1 MILRPY
7 QNDVADRISH
17 EWREGNKNVLAVL
30 PCAAGKTVIFGNKI
44 SKETGV
50 TFTIAHRQELI
61 FQISMALAKFGVVHA
76 IHAPK
81 KIIKWAVRMHL
92 KKFGR
97 HFYNPQAKDNLAG
110 VLTLQNHASTLS
122 NAINQ
127 TQLWVT
133 DEGHHVC
140 KDNVWGK
147 TTKLFP
153 PSCRGLGV
161 TATPLRADG
170 RGLGRH
176 ADGVYDTIVEGPG
189 MRDLINQGYLTDYR
203 IFAPKTFIDLS
214 DVPVTR
220 TGDFSKPKLV
230 ASVRKSQIIG
240 DVAKHY
246 LRIAPGKIGVT
257 FVPDIETG
265 KDMTANFNAAGIPT
279 ELVHAKTPYKIRQEA
294 IARLAKGDLKEL
306 VNVDIF
312 GEGFD
317 LPAIEVCSFARPTAS
332 YGLFIQQFGRGLR
345 LLPGKESGIIIDHVG
360 NVLRHAATRGLPD
373 SPQVWTL
380 DAREKRSNGKT
391 PGLVPVRTCVECTA
405 VYESYMTACPFCGH
419 MYRPESRGS
428 IAQVEGDLLE
438 LTSEVLASMQ
448 AEIDRINAPVS
459 VVGDKMRHAHA
470 PGIAIAGAMKN
481 HRLRQEAQVLLR
493 AAIAEWA
500 GYQRAAGQSDSVSY
514 RRFLCIFG
522 IDVMTAQTI
531 GRRKAEELTMRI
543 KETLI

>member
-7 QNDVADRISH
+7 QNDVSGRIDR
-17 EWREGNKNVLAVL
+17 EWSRGNSNVLAVL

-44 SKETGV
+44 AKETGV

-61 FQISMALAKFGVVHA
+61 FQISMALANFGVVHS

-92 KKFGR
+92 QKFGR

-110 VLTLQNHASTLS
+110 VLTLLNHADSLS

-147 TTKLFP
+147 TVDLFP
-153 PSCRGLGV
+153 STCRGLGV

-170 RGLGRH
+170 KGLGRH
-176 ADGVYDTIVEGPG
+176 ADGVYDAIVEGPG
-189 MRDLINQGYLTDYR
+189 MRELIKQGYLTKYR
-203 IFAPKTFIDLS
+203 VFAPKTFIDLS
-214 DVPVTR
+214 NVPVTPA
-220 TGDFSKPKLV
+220 GDFSKPKLV
-230 ASVRKSQIIG
+230 TSVRKSQIVG
-240 DVAKHY
+240 DVAEQY
-246 LRIAPGKIGVT
+246 LKIAPGKIGVT
-257 FVPDIETG
+257 FVPDVETG
-265 KDMTANFNAAGIPT
+265 KDMAANFNVAGVPA

-294 IARLAKGDLKEL
+294 VASLARGDLKNL

-345 LLPGKESGIIIDHVG
+345 VLPGKEYGIIIDHVG

-373 SPQVWTL
+373 SLQSWTL
-380 DAREKRSNGKT
+380 NAREKRSNGKT
-391 PGLVPVRTCVECTA
+391 PGLIPVRTCIGCTA
-405 VYESYMTACPFCGH
+405 VYEAYMIACPFCGRV
-419 MYRPESRGS
+419 YRPESRGS
-428 IAQVEGDLLE
+428 IDQVEGDLLE
-438 LTSEVLASMQ
+438 LTPEILLTMQ
-448 AEIDRINAPVS
+448 TEINRINAPAS
-459 VVGDKMRHAHA
+459 IVGDKMRHAHA
-470 PGIAIAGAMKN
+470 PGIAVAGAMKN
-481 HRLRQEAQVLLR
+481 HSLRQEAQVVLR

-500 GYQRAAGQSDSVSY
+500 GYQRAAGQSDSISY
-514 RRFLCIFG
+514 RRFFSTFNT
-522 IDVMTAQTI
+522 DVMTAQTL
-531 GRRKAEELTMRI
+531 GRRNAEKLTIRI
-543 KETLI
+543 KEALI

>member
-7 QNDVADRISH
+7 QNTVSNDIDR
-17 EWREGNKNVLAVL
+17 EWSQGNLNVLAVL
-30 PCAAGKTVIFGNKI
+30 PCAAGKTVIFGDKI
-44 SKETGV
+44 TRETGV

-61 FQISMALAKFGVVHA
+61 FQISMALANFSVVHS

-92 KKFGR
+92 QKFGR
-97 HFYNPQAKDNLAG
+97 HFYDPQAKDNLAG
-110 VLTLQNHASTLS
+110 VLTLQNRASSLS

-140 KDNVWGK
+140 RDNVWGK
-147 TTKLFP
+147 TIALFP
-153 PSCRGLGV
+153 PTCRGLGV

-170 RGLGRH
+170 KGLGRH
-176 ADGVYDTIVEGPG
+176 SDGVYDTIVEGPG
-189 MRDLINQGYLTDYR
+189 MRDLIKQGYLTDYR
-203 IFAPKTFIDLS
+203 IFAPKTSIDMS
-214 DVPVTR
+214 DIPVTSA
-220 TGDFSKPKLV
+220 GDFSKPKMV

-240 DVAKHY
+240 DVAAHY

-257 FVPDIETG
+257 FVPDVETG
-265 KDMTANFNAAGIPT
+265 KDMTASFNTAGVPA
-279 ELVHAKTPYKIRQEA
+279 ELVHAKTPHKIRQKA
-294 IARLAKGDLKEL
+294 VARLARGDLKEL

-332 YGLFIQQFGRGLR
+332 YNLFIQQFGRVLR
-345 LLPGKESGIIIDHVG
+345 LLCGKDFGIIIDHVG

-373 SPQVWTL
+373 SPQTWTL

-391 PGLVPVRTCVECTA
+391 PGLIPVRTCIKCTA
-405 VYESYMTACPFCGH
+405 VYESYMAACPLCGH
-419 MYRPESRGS
+419 MYCPESRGS
-428 IAQVEGDLLE
+428 IDQVEGDLLE
-438 LTSEVLASMQ
+438 LTPEVLAAMQ

-459 VVGDKMRHAHA
+459 VVGDKMRHARA
-470 PGIAIAGAMKN
+470 PGIAVAGAMKN
-481 HRLRQEAQVLLR
+481 HRLRQEAQALLR
-493 AAIAEWA
+493 DAVAKWA
-500 GYQRAAGQSDSVSY
+500 GYQRAAGQSDNVSY
-514 RRFLCIFG
+514 RRFLSTFG
-522 IDVMTAQTI
+522 TDVMTAQTI
-531 GRRKAEELTMRI
+531 GRREAEELTIRI

>member
-7 QNDVADRISH
+7 QNNVSDRIDN
-17 EWREGNKNVLAVL
+17 EWSRGNSNVLAVL

-44 SKETGV
+44 ARETGV

-61 FQISMALAKFGVVHA
+61 FQISMALANFGVVHS

-92 KKFGR
+92 QKFGR
-97 HFYNPQAKDNLAG
+97 HFYDPQAKDNLAG
-110 VLTLQNHASTLS
+110 VLTLQNHASSLS

-127 TQLWVT
+127 TRLWVT

-147 TTKLFP
+147 TVGLFP

-170 RGLGRH
+170 KGLGRH
-176 ADGVYDTIVEGPG
+176 SDGVYNTIVEGPG
-189 MRDLINQGYLTDYR
+189 MRDLIKQGYLTDYR
-203 IFAPKTFIDLS
+203 IFAPKTSIDLS

-220 TGDFSKPKLV
+220 AGDFSKPKLV

-240 DVAKHY
+240 DVAAHY
-246 LRIAPGKIGVT
+246 LKISPGKIGVT

-265 KDMTANFNAAGIPT
+265 KDMAANFNAAGVPA
-279 ELVHAKTPYKIRQEA
+279 ELVHAKTPYKTRQEA
-294 IARLAKGDLKEL
+294 IASLARGDLKNL

-345 LLPGKESGIIIDHVG
+345 LLPGKECGIIIDHVG
-360 NVLRHAATRGLPD
+360 NVLRHAATHGLPD
-373 SPQVWTL
+373 SPQLWTL

-391 PGLVPVRTCVECTA
+391 PGLIPVRTCVECTA
-405 VYESYMTACPFCGH
+405 VYESYMAACPFCGRA
-419 MYRPESRGS
+419 YRPEGRGS
-428 IAQVEGDLLE
+428 IDQVEGDLLE
-438 LTSEVLASMQ
+438 LTPEVLSAMQ
-448 AEIDRINAPVS
+448 AEIDRINAPAS
-459 VVGDKMRHAHA
+459 VVGDKMRHARA
-470 PGIAIAGAMKN
+470 PGIAVAGAMKN
-481 HRLRQEAQVLLR
+481 HRLRQEAQGVLR
-493 AAIAEWA
+493 ATIAEWA
-500 GYQRAAGQSDSVSY
+500 GYQRAAGQSDSISY
-514 RRFLCIFG
+514 RRFLGTFG
-522 IDVMTAQTI
+522 TDVMTAQTM
-531 GRRKAEELTMRI
+531 GRREAEKLTIQI
-543 KETLI
+543 KETLV